1 MEYGKLLKKRV
12 FFKFGL
18 KPAMTNG
25 PRNNN
30 KLEGHGFGISI
41 ITINQ
46 MKFDICI
53 GLNHFGSRTI
63 HFIKNIN

>member
-1 MEYGKLLKKRV
+1 MFFYDYGIGADKYNDFSK
-12 FFKFGL
+12 
-18 KPAMTNG
+18 
-25 PRNNN
+25 NN

-41 ITINQ
+41 ATINQ

-63 HFIKNIN
+63 HFIRNIN